1 MALASGGTTPDYFS
15 YAHWFLGQSDTLLLA
30 VIGAVRLVLW
40 EWDAFTE
47 QRETRRK
54 RNHRRE

>member
-1 MALASGGTTPDYFS
+1 MALSPAASTPDYFS
-15 YAHWFLGQSDTLLLA
+15 YAHWFLGQSVTLLLA
-30 VIGAVRLVLW
+30 LIGAFRLVLW

-54 RNHRRE
+54 RRRE

>member
-1 MALASGGTTPDYFS
+1 MAFFGTSPDYFS
-15 YAHWFLGQSDTLLLA
+15 YAHWLLGQSVTLLLA

-40 EWDAFTE
+40 EWDAFTV

-54 RNHRRE
+54 RNHRPE